1 VKSKLKKFTTFSD
14 RLFPSEVAFVAANND
29 FQDPE
34 YFELLERM
42 GQRVN
47 GAREHVEFDPE
58 TDPRKYSRLMQAM
71 ERKLESIDVDAY
83 YAWISR
89 INYLINTDDIPTE
102 EQARILRETDAYSPG
117 WFHAGSFYRAVA
129 TYEAYLLIRYRERDL
144 QVIQDFLAKYASSH
158 EENERILNEVKV
170 ITERI
175 VKMDNGKDD
184 SLNTDD
190 LERLLSY
197 FSNPRLSKKCRY
209 HAWLAY
215 HMHHLNTRQFEPM
228 VEPLQALESQIFE
241 GDFYSRRI
249 LANFYANKLLLLSHL
264 GKYEEAAYC
273 GAQSIKHQTEDY
285 LYYINNYCSVLMHL
299 GRYDEA
305 AAHMKSNLVLYRET
319 RDKSRKLIFASNYC
333 RCLNALSQHRQSIR
347 LAAKELEELKQ
358 QVFKFRWHYFFRVY
372 LGALQANGQN
382 ELLLR
387 LARKYKLTD
396 REQKAGK
403 PPYLRILVLTA
414 EYQEL
419 RISDKAYHDTIA
431 TLRSQ
436 TDFKK
441 YPDLQSFFQQAE
453 SVQA

>member
-1 VKSKLKKFTTFSD
+1 MKSKLKKFTTFSD

-34 YFELLERM
+34 YFELLERI

-47 GAREHVEFDPE
+47 GSSELVEFDPD

-89 INYLINTDDIPTE
+89 INYLINTDAIPTE

-158 EENERILNEVKV
+158 EENERILSEVKG

-184 SLNTDD
+184 SLNADD
-190 LERLLSY
+190 LERLLTY
-197 FSNPRLSKKCRY
+197 FSDVRLSKKTRY

-228 VEPLQALESQIFE
+228 VEPLQELEAQIFKGE
-241 GDFYSRRI
+241 FYSRRI

-264 GKYEEAAYC
+264 GKYEDAAYC

-333 RCLNALSQHRQSIR
+333 RCLNALNQHRQSIR
-347 LAAKELEELKQ
+347 LATKELEELKQ
-358 QVFKFRWHYFFRVY
+358 QVFKFRWHYFFRMY

-387 LARKYKLTD
+387 LARKYKLD
-396 REQKAGK
+396 EREQKSGK
-403 PPYLRILVLTA
+403 PPYLQVLVLSA
-414 EYQEL
+414 AYQEL
-419 RISDKAYHDTIA
+419 RISDKAYRDALENLKPEADFSRHPELKEL
-431 TLRSQ
+431 LRQ
-436 TDFKK
+436 I
-441 YPDLQSFFQQAE
+441 E
-453 SVQA
+453 SV